1 MLYATSH
8 SYGASQNSTI
18 RNFVLPGPISIKLGV
33 IDYVGDP
40 YLYANFG
47 WIWLGGKFPANTWNI
62 TSVWLFVV
70 SLFFVHSPVTKT
82 RERICTINGLKRVKS
97 GTEKSNLRSN
107 FTPEVVLSPFL
118 CMRMKSGQ
126 SGSKPGQNSGYVRNR
141 NPAKTWSI
149 RQKFMTKRKQVMYN
163 FSNKVVD

>member
-1 MLYATSH
+1 VLYATSH

-97 GTEKSNLRSN
+97 GKDVPFGGFDKKI
-107 FTPEVVLSPFL
+107 FTPTPISPKFRKF
-118 CMRMKSGQ
+118 CITKAVFR
-126 SGSKPGQNSGYVRNR
+126 
-141 NPAKTWSI
+141 AKH
-149 RQKFMTKRKQVMYN
+149 V
-163 FSNKVVD
+163 